1 MESGNST
8 DEPISRSGIDMLT
21 DAENRHMDTPG
32 KERVAQNWETRIDTY
47 TLPCVT

>member
-8 DEPISRSGIDMLT
+8 DEPISRSGIEMLT

-32 KERVAQNWETRIDTY
+32 KERVAQIGRLGLTHIHY
-47 TLPCVT
+47 HV